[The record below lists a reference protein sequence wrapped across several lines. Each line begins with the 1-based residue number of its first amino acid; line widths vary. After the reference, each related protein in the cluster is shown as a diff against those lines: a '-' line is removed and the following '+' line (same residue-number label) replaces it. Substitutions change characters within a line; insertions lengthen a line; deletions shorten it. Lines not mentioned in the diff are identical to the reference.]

1 MRTYTKI
8 LSLLMALLLSF
19 SLVACGSTGETA
31 SDRQQDAETS
41 ETTDSGIHPPVDDG
55 TSAAPDTPAPTDAP
69 EAEPELTAEPA
80 VEEASAAPAPAEIE
94 YLPEFDPKPAVSD
107 AVRNAV
113 AAIPNEQGLQI
124 LSVKRADT
132 GNYIAPVVYTVKDA
146 SGATIYKTEKYE
158 VSLND
163 NNVGNVVN
171 VIPQGSFNAAYYIVS
186 ISNGKVVATPKDS
199 VSDQNYTSQAIEE
212 IKAGN

>member
-8 LSLLMALLLSF
+8 LTLLMALLLSF

-31 SDRQQDAETS
+31 SDRQQDAETT
-41 ETTDSGIHPPVDDG
+41 ETDDSGIHPPIDDG
-55 TSAAPDTPAPTDAP
+55 TSVAPETPAPSETP
-69 EAEPELTAEPA
+69 ESEPKPTADPETEVTA
-80 VEEASAAPAPAEIE
+80 ASAPAEIE

-124 LSVKRADT
+124 LSVKRTDT

-146 SGATIYKTEKYE
+146 SGATIYKTGKYE

-163 NNVGNVVN
+163 NNVGSVVN
-171 VIPQGSFNAAYYIVS
+171 VIPQGSFNAAYYNVS

-199 VSDQNYTSQAIEE
+199 VSDQNYTNPVIEE
-212 IKAGN
+212 LKAAN

>member
-8 LSLLMALLLSF
+8 LALLMALLLSF
-19 SLVACGSTGETA
+19 SLVACGNTGETT
-31 SDRQQDAETS
+31 SDRQLDAETT
-41 ETTDSGIHPPVDDG
+41 ETDDSGIHPPVDDG
-55 TSAAPDTPAPTDAP
+55 TSAAPNAPAPSETP
-69 EAEPELTAEPA
+69 EPESEQTAEPEDETT
-80 VEEASAAPAPAEIE
+80 AAPAPAEIE

-113 AAIPNEQGLQI
+113 AAISNEQGLQI
-124 LSVKRADT
+124 LSVKRANT

-158 VSLND
+158 VSLNE
-163 NNVGNVVN
+163 NNVGSVVN
-171 VIPQGSFNAAYYIVS
+171 VIPQGSFNAAYYNVS

-212 IKAGN
+212 VKVGR